1 MAGIAKMKQ
10 EAVNSPFPLPTL
22 TTPHLHFRRGQFQ
35 SQVLSP
41 IWQRKAR
48 CSCAHYRQIISSH
61 SCKQQQ
67 QQPRPQSFRVTV
79 TQWSKSRNKQSF
91 SFNVSGCPCSW
102 QRDHYYTDV
111 WGSQEEIAS
120 RVLRPPGGLAN
131 RGFGKSDNDCDIEE
145 WGAYKFH
152 LQEPRFKRADVDLH
166 HIRATELVLPQERL
180 TRHSKTGFV
189 TKSTKNMQIKFINKI
204 RISFRDYRKKL
215 DDTLQHRG
223 QNVWKNETPWRVN
236 QTETS
241 VLADFEGSEVKA
253 VVKSNCQTSWQSSVQ
268 ASHGRPVPWEA
279 SEVAHQHTDEKSIAP
294 SRQWHRRQNWCRCL
308 GQCGFSRRLGGL
320 GWPNGLRSWGTERH
334 IFKSRKWV
342 YAKKLYCP
350 ATRKQ
355 RWQRWRIDALLKKWL
370 ALTYNYK

>member
-1 MAGIAKMKQ
+1 
-10 EAVNSPFPLPTL
+10 
-22 TTPHLHFRRGQFQ
+22 
-35 SQVLSP
+35 
-41 IWQRKAR
+41 
-48 CSCAHYRQIISSH
+48 
-61 SCKQQQ
+61 
-67 QQPRPQSFRVTV
+67 
-79 TQWSKSRNKQSF
+79 
-91 SFNVSGCPCSW
+91 
-102 QRDHYYTDV
+102 
-111 WGSQEEIAS
+111 
-120 RVLRPPGGLAN
+120 
-131 RGFGKSDNDCDIEE
+131 
-145 WGAYKFH
+145 
-152 LQEPRFKRADVDLH
+152 
-166 HIRATELVLPQERL
+166 
-180 TRHSKTGFV
+180 
-189 TKSTKNMQIKFINKI
+189 MQIKLINKI
-204 RISFRDYRKKL
+204 RTSLRDYRKKL
-215 DDTLQHRG
+215 DDTLQLNSYVCVFDPQHRG
-223 QNVWKNETPWRVN
+223 QNVWKNETPWKRRESNAKFVRSFKLFSDGGNSCPEEFEDFRKRLKKLTQRVN